1 MRSVPVMDCGDG
13 IFRADNGGFG
23 KFTHVTAAAR
33 TLEAEETGTIFTN
46 HGSALDLTI
55 TLPAPKEGLWFGF
68 QKSVIDKDIIINT
81 DVAGTKVH
89 GGAGATQGV
98 TVTNSTDTQYGTCA
112 LYCDGY
118 SWFVCQQ
125 NGTWAIS

>member
-13 IFRADNGGFG
+13 IFRADNGSIGIIAAKTANYTILPEDTG
-23 KFTHVTAAAR
+23 K
-33 TLEAEETGTIFTN
+33 IFTN
-46 HGSALDLTI
+46 RGSSADLTF
-55 TLPAPKEGLWFGF
+55 TLPAPKAGLWFGF
-68 QKSVIDKDIIINT
+68 QKSVVDKDIVINT
-81 DVAGTKVH
+81 DVAATKVH

-98 TVTNSTDTQYGTCA
+98 TVTNNTDTQYGTCA

-118 SWFVCQQ
+118 AWFVCQQ